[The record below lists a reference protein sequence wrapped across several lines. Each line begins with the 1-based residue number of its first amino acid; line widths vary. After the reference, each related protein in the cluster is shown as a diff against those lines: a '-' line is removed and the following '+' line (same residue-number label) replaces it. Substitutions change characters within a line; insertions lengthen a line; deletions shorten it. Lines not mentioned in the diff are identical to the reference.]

1 MIHKLIPV
9 FHSEY
14 NMLQIVVKHETY
26 DEEEK
31 TGYYMYA
38 NLIKIV
44 EGDNPSLEE
53 CKTHGRQ
60 LIKKAKKESLYDD
73 TSLKSIVKEYR
84 DSINNIF
91 NLSLLERDF

>member
-14 NMLQIVVKHETY
+14 NMLQIIVKHEIH

-53 CKTHGRQ
+53 CKTHVR
-60 LIKKAKKESLYDD
+60 LIKKAKKESSYDD
-73 TSLKSIVKEYR
+73 TNLKSIVKEYI
-84 DSINNIF
+84 DSINKIF
-91 NLSLLERDF
+91 NLSLLERDL